1 MIGMLAISCTP
12 TKYDTNSEKKLQSLI
27 SQNMKK
33 NRDYK
38 AAVWGGNDD
47 FKMLSFKMLVH
58 NRRCS

>member
-1 MIGMLAISCTP
+1 MTQIQ
-12 TKYDTNSEKKLQSLI
+12 KKVTVIDLPEYE
-27 SQNMKK
+27 K